1 MMALVKFIILCIA
14 TVLGLIYIV
23 LLLAGSKYD
32 SYIQGLPSKGYSDK
46 ELFSA
51 GFKLE
56 ELPMFSMKSPLGQKL
71 MQESALM
78 HPENEGRYAE
88 YWARL
93 YMARALSLPIMV
105 LAIFSGISV
114 SMPNMFMMFAAL
126 AAGVVAAYAMYD
138 SGVNGL
144 KKDLQKRSDDCL
156 LEFSNMVSKL
166 SLLLNCNMTLHN
178 AWFSVAYSKEGVL
191 YDLMRQACDEM
202 NNGVGDVQAI
212 YDFGV
217 LSNNQEIKKFA
228 SILIQSIT
236 KGGSDITIYL
246 RQQSQ
251 ELWSQKKQILL
262 RKGDEA
268 NARLIGPTMMFLAGI
283 MMIIMAGA
291 YQSMNFSF

>member
-1 MMALVKFIILCIA
+1 MMVLVKFIILCIA
-14 TVLGLIYIV
+14 TVLSLVYIV

-32 SYIQGLPSKGYSDK
+32 SYIEGLPNEGYSDK

-56 ELPMFSMKSPLGQKL
+56 ELPMFSIKSKLGQRML
-71 MQESALM
+71 QESTLM

-88 YWARL
+88 YWAKL
-93 YMARALSLPIMV
+93 YMARALSLPLMV
-105 LAIFSGISV
+105 VAIFSGIAV
-114 SMPNMFMMFAAL
+114 IMPNAFMTIASL
-126 AAGVVAAYAMYD
+126 IAGGAAAYAMYD

-178 AWFSVAYSKEGVL
+178 AWFSVAYSKEGAL

-217 LSNNQEIKKFA
+217 LSNNQEIKKFS

-236 KGGSDITIYL
+236 KGGSDITLYL

-268 NARLIGPTMMFLAGI
+268 NAKLIGPTMMFLAGI
-283 MMIIMAGA
+283 MVIIMAGA
-291 YQSMNFSF
+291 FQSMNFSF